1 MTDFTIIAHRG
12 ASGYEPENTLRSFRR
27 ALEMGAGWVE
37 LDVHT
42 AAGGELIVFHDDRLD
57 RRTDGTGL
65 VADRSLAYIRSLD
78 AGEGEKIPLLG
89 EVMDLISGRAGIN
102 IELKGE
108 RTALPVAALL
118 SERIRDGGWNPEW
131 ILVSS
136 FNHSELTEFKARRP
150 EIPLGALFGNA
161 PACLD
166 SVKYQMGCYSVH
178 VARNSVTNVTVEEA
192 HRLGMKV
199 FVYTVNRRRDMERM
213 KDLEVD
219 GVFTDYPDRFIRER
233 PDGI

>member
-1 MTDFTIIAHRG
+1 MTDFTIFAHRG
-12 ASGYEPENTLRSFRR
+12 ASGTEPENTLRSFRR
-27 ALEMGAGWVE
+27 ALEMGAEWVE
-37 LDVHT
+37 FDVHA
-42 AAGGELIVFHDDRLD
+42 AAGGELVVFHDDRLD

-102 IELKGE
+102 IELKGD

-150 EIPLGALFGNA
+150 EIPIGALFMGT
-161 PACLD
+161 PSDLD
-166 SVKYQMGCYSVH
+166 SIKNKMGCYSVH
-178 VARNSVTNVTVEEA
+178 LARNRVMRETVEEA

-199 FVYTVNRRRDMERM
+199 FVYTVNRPKDVDRM
-213 KDLEVD
+213 KDLGVD

-233 PDGI
+233 PDGM